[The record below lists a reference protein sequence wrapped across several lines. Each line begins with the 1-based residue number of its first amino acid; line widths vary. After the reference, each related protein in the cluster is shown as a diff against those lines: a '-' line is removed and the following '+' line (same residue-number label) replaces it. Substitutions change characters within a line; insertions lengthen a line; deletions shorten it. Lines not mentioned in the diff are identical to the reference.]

1 MKTTKYQDG
10 GYVKTPGK
18 TGARASISKTTKT
31 MSGGT
36 KTKTISGGPLVPNAK
51 GSVTKTKTNADGS
64 LNKTSTKSISGNRAS
79 NKISKYQ
86 DGGKVT
92 RGDIKDAQRE
102 AKLKRIQAGTEPST
116 YEKVANISGNV
127 AKTAVAAG
135 ETAKAVRDTRTGMSG
150 PGGMQKGGATKKYQ
164 GGGRVISE
172 NAAARKVAKGKGT
185 ISKSYPSGPEE
196 KGSYIGYSKEAKKSD
211 SPFISM
217 KNSKPARPIM
227 KTGGMVNSN
236 AKVSASKKATGKVGG
251 ISKAPKKAIPTKK

>member
-86 DGGKVT
+86 DGGRTADQKIESGV
-92 RGDIKDAQRE
+92 RKNYIANAK
-102 AKLKRIQAGTEPST
+102 AKLMG
-116 YEKVANISGNV
+116 VA
-127 AKTAVAAG
+127 
-135 ETAKAVRDTRTGMSG
+135 
-150 PGGMQKGGATKKYQ
+150 
-164 GGGRVISE
+164 
-172 NAAARKVAKGKGT
+172 AAARKSSGRKGK
-185 ISKSYPSGPEE
+185 I
-196 KGSYIGYSKEAKKSD
+196 
-211 SPFISM
+211 
-217 KNSKPARPIM
+217 
-227 KTGGMVNSN
+227 
-236 AKVSASKKATGKVGG
+236 
-251 ISKAPKKAIPTKK
+251 

>member
-86 DGGKVT
+86 DGGSAGAAMKAKGMAMKAKGQELKRV
-92 RGDIKDAQRE
+92 GE
-102 AKLKRIQAGTEPST
+102 AKKAKGQAMAKDYTNKMVNKLGTS
-116 YEKVANISGNV
+116 SS
-127 AKTAVAAG
+127 
-135 ETAKAVRDTRTGMSG
+135 AVRLGSYNPNDKMY
-150 PGGMQKGGATKKYQ
+150 QKGGPVEAMNKVMGKKPSLKKTLDYVKKNGSGYIPSNPATQKPNTDSYKSAGTSIKTAKRPDTKYQ
-164 GGGRVISE
+164 NGGRTADQKIESGVRKNYIA
-172 NAAARKVAKGKGT
+172 NAKAKLMGVAAAARKSSGRKGK
-185 ISKSYPSGPEE
+185 I
-196 KGSYIGYSKEAKKSD
+196 
-211 SPFISM
+211 
-217 KNSKPARPIM
+217 
-227 KTGGMVNSN
+227 
-236 AKVSASKKATGKVGG
+236 
-251 ISKAPKKAIPTKK
+251 